1 MQFFQAKRK
10 WLLLDISKPPK
21 QDNPKF
27 FGGYEH
33 FMKRLNEIMKIKS
46 LTAHRLFLESGHPEV
61 TKNPNYILSP
71 EGSQKMYQL
80 MD

>member
-61 TKNPNYILSP
+61 TKNPNYIFP
-71 EGSQKMYQL
+71 PRRAKKRYQL